1 MFARPLDGLVTG
13 CAGRLIALPPMA
25 HASDPRFL
33 ALHGLKLK
41 GFAEPIAVSAVSG
54 LSAELAEAQL
64 TSLAADGLA
73 LYRSGGR
80 ISGYAL
86 TPAGRE
92 QHRSLLND
100 DLAASGAAD
109 SIRANYEQFLV
120 ANAELLAVCTAWQV
134 KDLDA
139 NVLNDHSDPAYDA
152 AVVERLSGVHQAVTP
167 ITSALSAHVVRFG
180 AYQPRFEL
188 ALQNVSDGQHEWFA
202 RPILDSYHTVW
213 MELHEDLLAT
223 LSIDRKS
230 EAAH

>member
-1 MFARPLDGLVTG
+1 
-13 CAGRLIALPPMA
+13 MA

-41 GFAEPIAVSAVSG
+41 GFAEPVAVGAVSG
-54 LSAELAEAQL
+54 LPVEHAESILAE
-64 TSLAADGLA
+64 LAADGLA
-73 LYRSGGR
+73 LHRSGGR
-80 ISGYAL
+80 ISGFAL

-92 QHRSLLND
+92 HHRSLLND
-100 DLAASGAAD
+100 DLAASGAAAA
-109 SIRANYEQFLV
+109 IRANYEQFLV
-120 ANAELLAVCTAWQV
+120 ANSELLAVCTAWQV

-139 NVLNDHSDPAYDA
+139 NVLNDHADPAYDA

-167 ITSALSAHVVRFG
+167 IASELSAHVLRYG
-180 AYQPRFEL
+180 AYRPRFET
-188 ALQNVSDGQHEWFA
+188 ALQNVRDGQHEWFA